1 MKMELRPGQKLS
13 VLVVDDEEDIR
24 ETLRMFLEMME
35 LFTFIV
41 EAVDGSD
48 AFKKAQNQQFDLI
61 ITDLTMPKMKGIELI
76 SNFRAYENSIKREK
90 KTPFIILSA
99 NVGAAE
105 VKQAIEMGIRNVV
118 TKPCTADAF
127 VSKVQEV
134 LKKNSREKLKITK
147 SEES

>member
-48 AFKKAQNQQFDLI
+48 GFKKAQIQQFDLI

-76 SNFRAYENSIKREK
+76 SNYQAYENSLKREK

-105 VKQAIEMGIRNVV
+105 VKLAIEMGVRNVV

>member
-1 MKMELRPGQKLS
+1 MKMELRPNQKLS
-13 VLVVDDEEDIR
+13 VLVVDDEDDIR

-61 ITDLTMPKMKGIELI
+61 ITDLMMPKVKGIEFI
-76 SNFRAYENSIKREK
+76 SHYQAFENSIKREK

-105 VKQAIEMGIRNVV
+105 VKLAIDMGIRNVV

-127 VSKVQEV
+127 VAKVQEV
-134 LKKNSREKLKITK
+134 LRKNCRDKLKITK
-147 SEES
+147 GED